1 MIIQIIS
8 LPEDTTVFTN
18 IVVYFRF
25 ENLKKWQLCEAIKT
39 DNMVEPKNLA
49 GMGGS
54 FFCFQMLE
62 GCCQELIILTVR
74 YSA

>member
-18 IVVYFRF
+18 IVVLFSF
-25 ENLKKWQLCEAIKT
+25 WKSEKMTTAWSHKNGQWHMVKPKK
-39 DNMVEPKNLA
+39 VA

-54 FFCFQMLE
+54 CFIFKRSM
-62 GCCQELIILTVR
+62 VVVK
-74 YSA
+74 S

>member
-8 LPEDTTVFTN
+8 LPDHTTVFTN

-25 ENLKKWQLCEAIKT
+25 ENLKKWQLCEAIKA
-39 DNMVEPKNLA
+39 DNMVEPKKLA

-54 FFCFQMLE
+54 CFVFK
-62 GCCQELIILTVR
+62 CSKVVVK
-74 YSA
+74 S